1 LPDICSIAY
10 ICEGTCLRSI
20 AAGSIV
26 RFFTSSK
33 KQQAGKK
40 KNNAHS
46 GALFKNVT
54 NCNTDVKEMRNYLP
68 QGTKYTKLQL
78 NNVLNDVPG
87 KSYPA
92 NAGIPG

>member
-1 LPDICSIAY
+1 
-10 ICEGTCLRSI
+10 
-20 AAGSIV
+20 
-26 RFFTSSK
+26 
-33 KQQAGKK
+33 
-40 KNNAHS
+40 
-46 GALFKNVT
+46 
-54 NCNTDVKEMRNYLP
+54 MRNYLP